1 VRVVAA
7 LKTPAFVVL
16 VVLVVAKFVLDK
28 EEANAD
34 GDECCRRR
42 WR

>member
-1 VRVVAA
+1 VRVVEA

-16 VVLVVAKFVLDK
+16 VAKFVLDK

>member
-16 VVLVVAKFVLDK
+16 LVVVAKFVLDK